1 MARSQSQS
9 QSPVTP
15 EPTPVVLG
23 ALAESELVHKA
34 QRVFVDVPGIPRVI
48 CADGSVSAVQR
59 EKRSDG
65 SDGPYV
71 LALGIKKPDG
81 SSAETAQRFTLAGI
95 QASSRAYAAVGIT
108 LVESGVAPEPTA

>member
-9 QSPVTP
+9 QSPAP

-23 ALAESELVHKA
+23 ALAESALVHKA
-34 QRVFVDVPGIPRVI
+34 TRVFVDVPGIPRVI
-48 CADGSVSAVQR
+48 LADGSVSAVQR

-71 LALGIKKPDG
+71 LALGVKKAPG
-81 SSAETAQRFTLAGI
+81 ATEETAQRFTLAGI
-95 QASSRAYAAVGIT
+95 QAASRAYAAHGIT
-108 LVESGVAPEPTA
+108 LVEPGAAPTEE